1 MVVKQSFNLS
11 ENLMQSS
18 VSNSSNNSIESSP
31 SPPMTSF
38 NVSKFSYENSE

>member
-31 SPPMTSF
+31 SPIMTTYS
-38 NVSKFSYENSE
+38 VSKFSCETSQ